1 MGPKA
6 LNLHKYIYIY
16 ICIYICIYINGP
28 LKAYIFVC
36 MIMGMC
42 CAWSCH
48 VPYGHECI
56 CMVVGINTWNI
67 HVYIFIF
74 IYTYIYIY
82 MYIYIYILIHMCV
95 VLFWLV
101 FCWGWNHAIKM
112 RLEILSKC
120 GPVASKTEPWKAYP
134 RPSKVWYKCN
144 IYKYIYI
151 YTYIYIY
158 INIYIYIYIYMYKY
172 MYIYI

>member
-56 CMVVGINTWNI
+56 CMFVGINTWNM

-82 MYIYIYILIHMCV
+82 IYVC
-95 VLFWLV
+95 
-101 FCWGWNHAIKM
+101 
-112 RLEILSKC
+112 
-120 GPVASKTEPWKAYP
+120 
-134 RPSKVWYKCN
+134 
-144 IYKYIYI
+144 IYI
-151 YTYIYIY
+151 YTYTYVFRVVLACFLLRLKPC
-158 INIYIYIYIYMYKY
+158 YKDAPWNSKQ
-172 MYIYI
+172 MWTSSIENGALEGLPKAIKSLV